1 LTYAII
7 EGGHVGFTSPGIIG
21 LFGVSLVSF
30 VSLVFYELHRRE
42 PLLEMRF
49 FKSVP
54 FSGASAIAVCAFA
67 GQGGFLFLNT
77 LYLQE
82 VRGLSP
88 FDAGLYVLPMAAM
101 TLVFAPLSG
110 RFVGRHGTRV
120 PLVVAGAAL
129 TIAAVMLTQITA
141 DSSPAYVLGA
151 YFVFGFGFGLV
162 NPPITNTA
170 VSGMPPSQAGVAAAV
185 ASTSRQV
192 GSTLG
197 VAVLGAVAG
206 AGVSGEIG
214 KGFAAATHASWWIVA
229 GLSFAIV
236 ILGLAT
242 TTRWAE
248 QTAVETADR
257 FREDGPQ
264 AAGSPQGEA
273 VPARRERSQP
283 TPA

>member
-1 LTYAII
+1 
-7 EGGHVGFTSPGIIG
+7 
-21 LFGVSLVSF
+21 
-30 VSLVFYELHRRE
+30 
-42 PLLEMRF
+42 M
-49 FKSVP
+49 
-54 FSGASAIAVCAFA
+54 
-67 GQGGFLFLNT
+67 NT

-88 FDAGLYVLPMAAM
+88 LQAGLWVLPMAAM

-110 RFVGRHGTRV
+110 RIVGRHGSRG
-120 PLVVAGAAL
+120 PLVVAGIAL
-129 TIAAVMLTQITA
+129 TVAAVMLTRLTA

-192 GSTLG
+192 GAPS
-197 VAVLGAVAG
+197 ASRSSARSPAP
-206 AGVSGEIG
+206 ASRGEIG
-214 KGFAAATHASWWIVA
+214 KGFAAATHASWWIIA

-242 TTRWAE
+242 TTRWAQ
-248 QTAVETADR
+248 QTAVETANR

-264 AAGSPQGEA
+264 AGQPQGEA
-273 VPARRERSQP
+273 VPARRKTSQP

>member
-1 LTYAII
+1 
-7 EGGHVGFTSPGIIG
+7 
-21 LFGVSLVSF
+21 
-30 VSLVFYELHRRE
+30 
-42 PLLEMRF
+42 MRF
-49 FKSVP
+49 FKSIPV
-54 FSGASAIAVCAFA
+54 SGASAIAICAFA
-67 GQGGFLFLNT
+67 GPGGFLFLNT
-77 LYLQE
+77 LYLQN

-101 TLVFAPLSG
+101 TVVFAPLSG
-110 RFVGRHGTRV
+110 NIVGRYGSRV
-120 PLVVAGAAL
+120 PLVVAGTTL

-151 YFVFGFGFGLV
+151 YFVFGFGFGMV

-170 VSGMPPSQAGVAAAV
+170 VSGMPPSQAGVAAAA

-192 GSTLG
+192 GATLG
-197 VAVLGAVAG
+197 VAIVGAVAG
-206 AGVSGEIG
+206 AGISGEIG
-214 KGFAAATHASWWIVA
+214 RGFAAATHASWWIIA

-242 TTRWAE
+242 TTRWAH
-248 QTAVETADR
+248 QTAVETANR

-264 AAGSPQGEA
+264 PVGPTHGEP
-273 VPARRERSQP
+273 VPARRETSQP

>member
-1 LTYAII
+1 
-7 EGGHVGFTSPGIIG
+7 VGFSSAGIVG
-21 LFGVSLVSF
+21 LFCLSLASF
-30 VSLVFYELHRRE
+30 VFLVFYELHRRE

-54 FSGASAIAVCAFA
+54 FSGASVIAICAFA
-67 GQGGFLFLNT
+67 GQAGFLFLNT
-77 LYLQE
+77 LYLQN

-101 TLVFAPLSG
+101 TLVFAPLTG

-129 TIAAVMLTQITA
+129 TVAAVMLAQLTA
-141 DSSPAYVLGA
+141 NSSPEYVLGA

-192 GSTLG
+192 GATLG
-197 VAVLGAVAG
+197 VAILGAVAG
-206 AGVSGEIG
+206 AGISGDIG
-214 KGFAAATHASWWIVA
+214 SSFAAATHASWWIVA

-242 TTRWAE
+242 TTRWAQ

-264 AAGSPQGEA
+264 AGQPQGEA
-273 VPARRERSQP
+273 VPARHKTSQP